1 MRRQTGGDAGG
12 LGRGGQKAGLKEAFD
27 AEIVAEIGEG
37 REGKQADGSS
47 KTREVKLLTIWT
59 AEVRDEEGTPVR
71 DPGSVSDSAAIESA
85 AQKDT
90 DAVPSEFA
98 ARVQREATRRGFDR
112 AQRRVVLGD
121 GAPWIWKLAGE
132 QFPDAIQVLDL
143 FHAKGHLWDV
153 AKAIYGAGSDL
164 GKQWAKSGGTSS
176 TRARSTRSS
185 RRCACTPRPT
195 TRRVSAWA
203 TSPTTATG
211 CATSSFAPRLYHVDR
226 SRRGWL
232 QGRDQHAAQAQRHA
246 LDRRRGRRDHRPAL
260 LKAFQPLRGL
270 LGAPVSG
277 RDGSRRVRSSYKS
290 VVRPLLRSTS
300 ARAVSICRWSSLSSR
315 DFWLYSLP
323 AWEVAVAI
331 CLRRTS
337 ASRAF

>member
-132 QFPDAIQVLDL
+132 QFPDAIQIVDL

-164 GKQWAKSGGTSS
+164 GKPWAKQRRDELDEGKIDAILAALRVHAEANDEARKCLGYVTTNRHRMRYLGVLRPGLYARRPESS
-176 TRARSTRSS
+176 RLAARSRSARGSSAAACTGPSPGPTRSS
-185 RRCACTPRPT
+185 PCA
-195 TRRVSAWA
+195 
-203 TSPTTATG
+203 
-211 CATSSFAPRLYHVDR
+211 
-226 SRRGWL
+226 
-232 QGRDQHAAQAQRHA
+232 AA
-246 LDRRRGRRDHRPAL
+246 
-260 LKAFQPLRGL
+260 F
-270 LGAPVSG
+270 SG
-277 RDGSRRVRSSYKS
+277 RFEDFWARRSAAATGSRRVRSSHKS
-290 VVRPLLRSTS
+290 VVRPLVDLGSR
-300 ARAVSICRWSSLSSR
+300 RLDLPLEQPLLERLLAVLAAGLGSR
-315 DFWLYSLP
+315 RRDLP
-323 AWEVAVAI
+323 
-331 CLRRTS
+331 S
-337 ASRAF
+337 